1 MEAQR
6 QAAMTSFA
14 SVPSSITPAII
25 STPRKSFQSAGA

>member
-14 SVPSSITPAII
+14 SVPSSITPAITLLTLFP
-25 STPRKSFQSAGA
+25 SYAAAP